1 MPFDAEPHG
10 KLIGAIADLQTEDL
24 TEVLTRVSAAQDA
37 KALTAYCSINR
48 DLAEDAAELL
58 YSVACTASLA
68 SYRRDEPSRLVVGD
82 LQEVTETLDQIR
94 AELIRL
100 RPSMVRSL
108 RRSRQTVV
116 YARAWATLVLAL
128 DAAGRDSP
136 TLIMYAPIPQHTR
149 DPQGDAQMA
158 AEDHFDDCRPAYAAP
173 APSSPNF
180 SISLFPEPV
189 GLPTFAP
196 SLIDLLPANATA

>member
-24 TEVLTRVSAAQDA
+24 TEVLTRVSTAEDA
-37 KALTAYCSINR
+37 KGLTAYCSINR

-68 SYRRDEPSRLVVGD
+68 AYRREEPSRLVVGD
-82 LQEVTETLDQIR
+82 IQEITDTLDQIR

-100 RPSMVRSL
+100 RPSMIRSL

-128 DAAGRDSP
+128 DAAGRDLP
-136 TLIMYAPIPQHTR
+136 TIVMYAPVPQLTR
-149 DPQGDAQMA
+149 DPQGDAQVA
-158 AEDHFDDCRPAYAAP
+158 AEDHFNDCRPAYAAP
-173 APSSPNF
+173 APSSPTF
-180 SISLFPEPV
+180 SISFLPEPV
-189 GLPTFAP
+189 GPAFAP